1 MKRDWFA
8 TSALEDMIEGE
19 GIQKDY
25 NVFLQYIILGDWEVS
40 YFMPGFAIIN
50 ELVLYLIVVPLHR
63 ACCSED
69 EGAEVSRHLV

>member
-50 ELVLYLIVVPLHR
+50 ELVYI
-63 ACCSED
+63 
-69 EGAEVSRHLV
+69 